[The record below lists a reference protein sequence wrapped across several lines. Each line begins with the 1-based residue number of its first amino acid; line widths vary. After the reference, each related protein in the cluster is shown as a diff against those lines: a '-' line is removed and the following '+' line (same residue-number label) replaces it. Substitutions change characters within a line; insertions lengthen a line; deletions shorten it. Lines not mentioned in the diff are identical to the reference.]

1 MSARV
6 PRRQHVVGAVHS
18 RSDVAQRRS
27 RGIGRRW
34 MHVRTS
40 TSMRAADSSSS
51 RCPTAIITGASGPPA
66 VAHAYTRA
74 HNGRRCC
81 VRLGT
86 LEQHSTA
93 RGLWDHSRIRRSFLL
108 VRVLWFSSEYCGG
121 ALSAHC
127 ITLGTQV
134 RCCRFDGVEARIAL
148 RMASVLDQD
157 GSKAGILFRACK
169 VGRLRRYTLHFASCD
184 ASVFCTSAQHRRE

>member
-6 PRRQHVVGAVHS
+6 PRRQHVVGSVHS
-18 RSDVAQRRS
+18 RSDVSQRRS

-66 VAHAYTRA
+66 VAHAYTCA
-74 HNGRRCC
+74 HNGRCCC

-86 LEQHSTA
+86 LEQHST
-93 RGLWDHSRIRRSFLL
+93 RPVGPQPNPQIVLL
-108 VRVLWFSSEYCGG
+108 VCFCMLSSEYCGG
-121 ALSAHC
+121 AVRTSLGSSVAADSPAWRRGSHCGWQVFSTRTARRLGFSSAHARSVACVDIRC
-127 ITLGTQV
+127 ILRVAT
-134 RCCRFDGVEARIAL
+134 RESSAL
-148 RMASVLDQD
+148 
-157 GSKAGILFRACK
+157 
-169 VGRLRRYTLHFASCD
+169 
-184 ASVFCTSAQHRRE
+184 